1 MITRLAWSW
10 LTLHNLHAKWA
21 TLLGWLTWKNNL
33 LGLRRK
39 TVACSSLPLN
49 LLFVDVMFVGWL
61 ALSTWTNLLKTL
73 LDFS

>member
-10 LTLHNLHAKWA
+10 LALQNLHAKWA
-21 TLLGWLTWKNNL
+21 TLLGWLTGKNNL
-33 LGLRRK
+33 LCLRRK

-73 LDFS
+73 LNCS